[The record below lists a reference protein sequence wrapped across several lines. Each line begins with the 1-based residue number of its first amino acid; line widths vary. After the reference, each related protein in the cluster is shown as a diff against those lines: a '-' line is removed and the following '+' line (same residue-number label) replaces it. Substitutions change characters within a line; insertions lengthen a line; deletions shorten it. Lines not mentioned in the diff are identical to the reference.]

1 MKVNRLTLLVLFI
14 ALFTVSAAWCDVV
27 ADLMAN
33 NEKIDA
39 ALETRTGAEADVSL
53 KLRESEL
60 FSALLSSHEDI
71 QRFIETA
78 DASDPMILQRFF
90 DRVRFEVAHEGRSDL
105 NYLVDNWHGE
115 PDSDPNSRS
124 KKKVAFI
131 YGSEVNLLDGEW
143 REASDGRRF
152 WVSNEYPDI
161 VLSAAEY
168 KKYAKTATV
177 VED

>member
-1 MKVNRLTLLVLFI
+1 MKVNRLTFLVLFI

-33 NEKIDA
+33 NKKIDA
-39 ALETRTGAEADVSL
+39 ALESRNGSGADVSL

-60 FSALLSSHEDI
+60 FASLLNSKEDI
-71 QRFIETA
+71 LRFIEA
-78 DASDPMILQRFF
+78 AEASDTEMLQRFY
-90 DRVRFEVAHEGRSDL
+90 DRVRFEVAHEKRSEL
-105 NYLVDNWHGE
+105 SFLVEGWHGE
-115 PDSDPNSRS
+115 DDSDRTSRS
-124 KKKVAFI
+124 KKKIAYI

-143 REASDGRRF
+143 RNASDGRRF
-152 WVSNEYPDI
+152 WVSGEYPDI

-168 KKYAKTATV
+168 KKYLKTATT